1 MHFIHLLFYFNSKY
15 LYFDQL
21 VSIKNNIYKKDL
33 TNTNSIEIKKKTV
46 LKKKKDN

>member
-33 TNTNSIEIKKKTV
+33 TNTNSIEIKKKNCFKE
-46 LKKKKDN
+46 KKR

>member
-33 TNTNSIEIKKKTV
+33 TNTNSIEIKKKK
-46 LKKKKDN
+46 LF